1 MRRDHCKQDVSA
13 RALRPY
19 CQRQK
24 LVSAL
29 LCAIPTQAGPLSPTP
44 RMAASLSAMASP
56 PQGLSALIQ
65 MDMSGLDL
73 MLKSLT
79 SAFDAKLE
87 NVMGQLT
94 ELQRTSAEQQ
104 KNHQVQMEDVLSRL
118 AGTVSQGDLDAIK
131 GDLDGFKG
139 IDNEAQGA
147 LQQRARRHSKELD
160 ELRSH
165 EPITVTSLASLAREV
180 AKLEEKKCDRDQFQ
194 RLVNRESVERLGHV
208 EAAINQQRVMQLE
221 QRVEQMHVDAHKAR
235 VALNQMRQAIS
246 GPMGKVQLGSA
257 LKSGAVS
264 MPRVQPNAEAA
275 SHHASLVA
283 LCPHLA
289 LSLSLGPRPEPQRRL
304 AGGSLRDAARVA
316 ALRDCAAAGAP

>member
-1 MRRDHCKQDVSA
+1 M
-13 RALRPY
+13 
-19 CQRQK
+19 
-24 LVSAL
+24 
-29 LCAIPTQAGPLSPTP
+29 
-44 RMAASLSAMASP
+44 ASLTAMASP
-56 PQGLSALIQ
+56 PQGLGSLIQ

-79 SAFDAKLE
+79 STFDAKLE
-87 NVMGQLT
+87 NVTGQLI

-104 KNHQVQMEDVLSRL
+104 KKHQRQMDDVLSRL
-118 AGTVSQGDLDAIK
+118 AETVSQGDLDEI
-131 GDLDGFKG
+131 KG
-139 IDNEAQGA
+139 IDNDAQGA
-147 LQQRARRHSKELD
+147 LQQRARRHSRELE
-160 ELRSH
+160 ELRGH
-165 EPITVTSLASLAREV
+165 EPVHARSLASLAREL
-180 AKLEEKKCDRDQFQ
+180 ARLEEKKADRDQFE
-194 RLVNRESVERLGHV
+194 RLVARESVERLGHM
-208 EAAINQQRVMQLE
+208 EAAINQQRVMALE

-289 LSLSLGPRPEPQRRL
+289 LSLSFGPRPEPQRRL

>member
-1 MRRDHCKQDVSA
+1 
-13 RALRPY
+13 
-19 CQRQK
+19 
-24 LVSAL
+24 
-29 LCAIPTQAGPLSPTP
+29 
-44 RMAASLSAMASP
+44 MASP
-56 PQGLSALIQ
+56 PQGLGSLIQ

-118 AGTVSQGDLDAIK
+118 AGTVSQGDLDEIK
-131 GDLDGFKG
+131 GVVDNALG
-139 IDNEAQGA
+139 DNEAQGA

-165 EPITVTSLASLAREV
+165 EPITVASLASLAREV

-208 EAAINQQRVMQLE
+208 EAAINQQRVMALE

-264 MPRVQPNAEAA
+264 KPRVQPNAEAA
-275 SHHASLVA
+275 SHRASLVA
-283 LCPHLA
+283 PCPHLA
-289 LSLSLGPRPEPQRRL
+289 LNLSLGPRPEPQRRL
-304 AGGSLRDAARVA
+304 AGGSWRDAARVA
-316 ALRDCAAAGAP
+316 ALREYAAAGAP

>member
-1 MRRDHCKQDVSA
+1 
-13 RALRPY
+13 
-19 CQRQK
+19 
-24 LVSAL
+24 
-29 LCAIPTQAGPLSPTP
+29 
-44 RMAASLSAMASP
+44 MAASLSAMASP

-118 AGTVSQGDLDAIK
+118 AGTVSQGDLDEIK
-131 GDLDGFKG
+131 GVVDNALG
-139 IDNEAQGA
+139 DNEAQGA

-289 LSLSLGPRPEPQRRL
+289 LSLSFGPRPEPQRRL

-316 ALRDCAAAGAP
+316 ALRGYAAAGAP

>member
-1 MRRDHCKQDVSA
+1 
-13 RALRPY
+13 
-19 CQRQK
+19 
-24 LVSAL
+24 
-29 LCAIPTQAGPLSPTP
+29 
-44 RMAASLSAMASP
+44 MAASLSAMASP

-118 AGTVSQGDLDAIK
+118 AGTVSQGDLDEIK
-131 GDLDGFKG
+131 GVVDNALG
-139 IDNEAQGA
+139 DNEAQGA

-289 LSLSLGPRPEPQRRL
+289 LSLSFGPRPEPQQRL

>member
-1 MRRDHCKQDVSA
+1 MAHTCRQRV

-19 CQRQK
+19 GKK
-24 LVSAL
+24 LVSAFCAAPPSHAGR
-29 LCAIPTQAGPLSPTP
+29 LCRCLSP

-118 AGTVSQGDLDAIK
+118 AGTVSQGDLDEIK
-131 GDLDGFKG
+131 GVVDNALG
-139 IDNEAQGA
+139 DNEAQGA

-275 SHHASLVA
+275 PHRASLVA
-283 LCPHLA
+283 PCPHLA
-289 LSLSLGPRPEPQRRL
+289 LSLSLDPRPEP
-304 AGGSLRDAARVA
+304 
-316 ALRDCAAAGAP
+316 

>member
-1 MRRDHCKQDVSA
+1 
-13 RALRPY
+13 
-19 CQRQK
+19 
-24 LVSAL
+24 
-29 LCAIPTQAGPLSPTP
+29 
-44 RMAASLSAMASP
+44 MAASLSAMASP

-118 AGTVSQGDLDAIK
+118 AGTLSQGDLDEIK
-131 GDLDGFKG
+131 GVVDNALG
-139 IDNEAQGA
+139 DNEAQGA

-289 LSLSLGPRPEPQRRL
+289 LSLSFGPRPEPQRRL

>member
-1 MRRDHCKQDVSA
+1 
-13 RALRPY
+13 
-19 CQRQK
+19 
-24 LVSAL
+24 
-29 LCAIPTQAGPLSPTP
+29 
-44 RMAASLSAMASP
+44 MAASLSAMASP

-118 AGTVSQGDLDAIK
+118 AGTVSQGDLDEIK
-131 GDLDGFKG
+131 GVVDNALG
-139 IDNEAQGA
+139 DNEAQGA

-289 LSLSLGPRPEPQRRL
+289 LSLSFGPRPEPQRRL

-316 ALRDCAAAGAP
+316 ALRGCAAAGAP